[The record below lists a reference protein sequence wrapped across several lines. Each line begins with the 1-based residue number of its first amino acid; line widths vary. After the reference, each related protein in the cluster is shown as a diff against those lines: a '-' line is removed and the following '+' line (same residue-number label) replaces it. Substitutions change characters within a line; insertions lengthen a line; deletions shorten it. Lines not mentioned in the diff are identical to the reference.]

1 MARPFAALNSRSNSP
16 TVDEAPILHVDLDAF
31 FASVEVLDDPTLK
44 GKPVAVGGAGERGV
58 IASASYEA
66 RRYGVRSAMP
76 SVVAKRVCP
85 TLVIL
90 PGRFDRYE
98 VYSRQFHDI
107 VRDLTPDF
115 EPLGLDE
122 VFADLA
128 SLRRLDVWPLD
139 AAATLRQ
146 RINKELGLRCGVGL
160 GRNKLFAKLASK
172 ESKPRIVDRAL
183 VEGSGVFWVSPALEA
198 QWLAALPV
206 RALWGVGPATA
217 SKLARL
223 GLTWVRDLA
232 RVDEAT
238 LAQHVGPAMASALAG
253 YAKGE
258 DFREVVVDRALKSL
272 GHDQT
277 FARSLVGRDEV
288 TTALKV
294 HAAVV
299 ARALRDKGR
308 VARTISVV
316 ARFDDL
322 TSVSRSQTLS
332 FGVDDEYAI
341 EAIGEAL
348 LQSVDLTRSI
358 RLLGLHASGFL
369 ERSENQMQLSFGF
382 ESASLDAKAEAV
394 AMSRDRQVTNEALRD
409 AIDEVRQ
416 RFGRTSVG
424 TASEL
429 GERGIDVVTQRGR
442 HAFGP
447 ESPSTGDATREP

>member
-1 MARPFAALNSRSNSP
+1 LNSLTKNP
-16 TVDEAPILHVDLDAF
+16 TVDEAPLLHVDLDAF
-31 FASVEVLDDPTLK
+31 FASVEILDDPSLK
-44 GKPVAVGGAGERGV
+44 GKPVAVGGGGARGV

-76 SVVAKRVCP
+76 SVTAKRACP
-85 TLVIL
+85 SLIIL

-98 VYSRQFHDI
+98 IYSRRFHDI

-122 VFADLA
+122 VFADLR
-128 SLRRLDVWPLD
+128 SLRRLDVRPLE
-139 AAATLRQ
+139 AAATLRY
-146 RINKELGLRCGVGL
+146 RINNELGLLCGVGL

-172 ESKPRIVDRAL
+172 ESKPRIENRGL
-183 VEGSGVFWVSPALEA
+183 VEGPGVFWVSPEQEAL
-198 QWLAALPV
+198 WLDTLPV

-217 SKLARL
+217 EKLAQL

-238 LAQHVGPAMASALAG
+238 LAAHVGPAMAAALAA

-258 DFREVVVDRALKSL
+258 DFRDVVVDRELKSL

-277 FARSLVGRDEV
+277 FARSLCGLNEV
-288 TTALKV
+288 LEALKT

-299 ARALRDKGR
+299 ARTLREKGR
-308 VARTISVV
+308 VARTISVIV
-316 ARFDDL
+316 RFDDR

-332 FGVDDEYAI
+332 FGIDDEYAI

-348 LQSVDLTRSI
+348 LQSVDLSLAV

-369 ERSENQMQLSFGF
+369 ERADNQMQLSFGIDT
-382 ESASLDAKAEAV
+382 ETSDAKAKSA
-394 AMSRDRQVTNEALRD
+394 AISRARQVENEALRD
-409 AIDEVRQ
+409 ALDEVRR

-429 GERGIDVVTQRGR
+429 SEHGLDVATQRGR

-447 ESPSTGDATREP
+447 EEGLDVTNER

>member
-1 MARPFAALNSRSNSP
+1 VLNSPSKSP

-85 TLVIL
+85 SLIIL
-90 PGRFDRYE
+90 PGRFERYE
-98 VYSRQFHDI
+98 VYSRQFHDV
-107 VRDLTPDF
+107 VRDLTPDY

-122 VFADLA
+122 VFADLR
-128 SLRRLDVWPLD
+128 SLRRLDVRPLE
-139 AAATLRQ
+139 AAAALRR
-146 RINKELGLRCGVGL
+146 RINDELGLLCGVGL

-172 ESKPRIVDRAL
+172 ESKPRVVDRRL
-183 VEGSGVFWVSPALEA
+183 VEGPGVFWVSPEKETE
-198 QWLAALPV
+198 WLDVLPV

-217 SKLARL
+217 AKLSQL

-232 RVDEAT
+232 RVDEST
-238 LAQHVGPAMASALAG
+238 LAQHVGPSMAAALAA
-253 YAKGE
+253 YAHGE
-258 DFREVVVDRALKSL
+258 DFRDVVVDRALKSV

-277 FARSLVGRDEV
+277 FAQSLTGLGEV
-288 TTALKV
+288 RAALKV
-294 HAAVV
+294 HAGVV

-308 VARTISVV
+308 VARTISVIV
-316 ARFDDL
+316 RFDDL
-322 TSVSRSQTLS
+322 SSVSRSQTLS
-332 FGVDDEYAI
+332 FGIDDEYAI

-348 LQSVDLTRSI
+348 LQSVDLSMNV
-358 RLLGLHASGFL
+358 RLLGLYASGFL
-369 ERSENQMQLSFGF
+369 ERAQNQMQLSFGI
-382 ESASLDAKAEAV
+382 ETASLDAKAAAAV
-394 AMSRDRQVTNEALRD
+394 ISRGRQVGNEALRD

-424 TASEL
+424 TVGEL
-429 GERGIDVVTQRGR
+429 GVEGVDVATQRGR

-447 ESPSTGDATREP
+447 DLSGDDDDATREP